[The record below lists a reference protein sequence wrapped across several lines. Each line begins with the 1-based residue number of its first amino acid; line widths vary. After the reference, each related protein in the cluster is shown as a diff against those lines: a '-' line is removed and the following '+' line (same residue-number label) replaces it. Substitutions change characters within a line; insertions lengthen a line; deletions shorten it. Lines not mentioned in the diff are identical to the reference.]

1 MKKAIRIS
9 ALEQAKSLTNHN
21 NPMVRL
27 THERQ
32 RKAVRM
38 LYLDELIAELTQ
50 ERDAIRKELQE
61 TTKTEGLLI
70 SENGKS
76 DYFAV
81 SFRKDYELKYLVYRE
96 GEQQTVVDYTAYAK
110 AMGETA
116 DSLKAKGYC
125 KTRKGTSTFG
135 LPNKQQE
142 EFLLQVFAE

>member
-1 MKKAIRIS
+1 MKKTIRIS
-9 ALEQAKSLTNHN
+9 ALEQAKSLTNRS

-38 LYLDELIAELTQ
+38 LYLDELIAELIQ

-125 KTRKGTSTFG
+125 KTRKGTSAFG